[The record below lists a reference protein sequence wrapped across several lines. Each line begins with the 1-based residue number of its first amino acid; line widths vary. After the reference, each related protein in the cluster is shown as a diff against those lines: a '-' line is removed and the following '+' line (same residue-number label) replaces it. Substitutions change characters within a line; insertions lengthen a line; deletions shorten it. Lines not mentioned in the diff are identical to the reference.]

1 MDTSKMNKEKY
12 YPTQDAMAIAFR
24 AYKINS
30 NSYIKDTRRFSEAEN
45 KTEFSNKELVKFQF
59 RPEFRPNDFTAFSTT
74 PEDYADVDNAMQ
86 HFKKYVFGLIGDNL
100 NGFTKDI
107 VKIAQ
112 SSTVSFNQLGVVAY
126 IPEFVKK
133 ETQTNSLKKVIRT
146 EYRDSEHVG
155 KLTEKFEGTCE
166 ILDSFY
172 SQHYE
177 RYAYTANVMGNLINF
192 WTKENLSVG
201 ERRKITAK
209 VKEHSK
215 NRLFSA
221 NETKL
226 NYVKIY
232 KV

>member
-24 AYKINS
+24 AYKING

-45 KTEFSNKELVKFQF
+45 KTQFSNKELLKFQF

-107 VKIAQ
+107 VNIAQ
-112 SSTVSFNQLGVVAY
+112 TSTVSFNQLGIVAY

-133 ETQTNSLKKVIRT
+133 ETQ
-146 EYRDSEHVG
+146 D
-155 KLTEKFEGTCE
+155 FE
-166 ILDSFY
+166 ILEIFMY
-172 SQHYE
+172 
-177 RYAYTANVMGNLINF
+177 GL
-192 WTKENLSVG
+192 K
-201 ERRKITAK
+201 
-209 VKEHSK
+209 
-215 NRLFSA
+215 
-221 NETKL
+221 
-226 NYVKIY
+226 
-232 KV
+232 